1 MAEITIIGG
10 INIDIEGCPFG
21 SLKAE
26 DSNPGK
32 ISLAYGGVGRNIAE
46 NAARLGG
53 DTAMVSVIG
62 DDQMG
67 RGAKAQLAE
76 LGVDVSCVTELQG
89 RSSSMYLSILDEKH
103 DMAMAISDM
112 SIMDELTPAKL
123 ADCAAFLR
131 SSGIVALDANLDE
144 DFLTYACDLLDGVP
158 LFFDPVSASKA
169 ARAKNLIGRFYS
181 MKPNVMEAE
190 VLSGLR
196 VETEADLARVGDW
209 FLSQGLEQLFITLNK
224 DGVYYK
230 SKEKEGILR
239 PRGDLR
245 LVSATGA
252 GDSFSAAIL
261 LGCVRGLDI
270 EEIARMGMAAA
281 SIAMESEQA
290 VNSNINMR
298 ELKRRMREDV

>member
-26 DSNPGK
+26 DSNPVK

-123 ADCAAFLR
+123 ADCAPFLR

-169 ARAKNLIGRFYS
+169 ARAKI
-181 MKPNVMEAE
+181 
-190 VLSGLR
+190 
-196 VETEADLARVGDW
+196 
-209 FLSQGLEQLFITLNK
+209 
-224 DGVYYK
+224 
-230 SKEKEGILR
+230 
-239 PRGDLR
+239 
-245 LVSATGA
+245 
-252 GDSFSAAIL
+252 
-261 LGCVRGLDI
+261 
-270 EEIARMGMAAA
+270 
-281 SIAMESEQA
+281 
-290 VNSNINMR
+290 
-298 ELKRRMREDV
+298 